1 MPRYSGVDTDAVW
14 VGSARDGSTKIDSS
28 RNKETPMDHF
38 LFQFA
43 DIGQTRIF
51 GNPLN
56 ESLQKIPYALQS
68 APLNNEMEAF
78 DVVSKGA
85 FFLLILHVHYH
96 VQELTLIAP
105 LKHTHCSS

>member
-56 ESLQKIPYALQS
+56 ESLQKIPYSLQS
-68 APLNNEMEAF
+68 AEMEAF
-78 DVVSKGA
+78 ASKGA
-85 FFLLILHVHYH
+85 FSLLILYVHYH

>member
-56 ESLQKIPYALQS
+56 ESLQKIPYSLQS

-85 FFLLILHVHYH
+85 FFVDSLCSLSC
-96 VQELTLIAP
+96 QELTLIAP
-105 LKHTHCSS
+105 LKQHTHCSS